1 MHGGVHRN
9 FPPKVVLQQSGW
21 EFGAAAYLAGVMW
34 LLQSAGVA
42 ATSAQQPTSNL
53 FSFIEP
59 GAASASSLVSPCTA
73 APTFGLVAGGNLGG
87 WQRRESAASRRP
99 AAACHRSLRAIGAA
113 WSPAGAVKHGALA
126 QTWLP
131 ARGQRALPPTART
144 WMPMV
149 AARGLPAPAPAYRS
163 WSRWLFEVGS
173 TGTCG
178 ESRLRIG
185 RPWWQSTRRTAL
197 RHDQVHWYSSRR
209 PGVARRPSR

>member
-21 EFGAAAYLAGVMW
+21 EFGATAYLAGVMW
-34 LLQSAGVA
+34 LLQPAGVA

-73 APTFGLVAGGNLGG
+73 APTFGLVAGGDLGG

-126 QTWLP
+126 QIFLVACPRP
-131 ARGQRALPPTART
+131 AGSSTHCTHLDAH
-144 WMPMV
+144 
-149 AARGLPAPAPAYRS
+149 G
-163 WSRWLFEVGS
+163 GS
-173 TGTCG
+173 T
-178 ESRLRIG
+178 
-185 RPWWQSTRRTAL
+185 RPASSSTSLPQLVSMAF
-197 RHDQVHWYSSRR
+197 
-209 PGVARRPSR
+209 